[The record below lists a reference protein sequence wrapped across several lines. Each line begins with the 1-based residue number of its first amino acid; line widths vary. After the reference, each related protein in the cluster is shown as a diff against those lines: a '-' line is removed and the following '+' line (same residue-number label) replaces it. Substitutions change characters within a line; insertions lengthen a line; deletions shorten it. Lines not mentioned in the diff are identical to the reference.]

1 MRLSRSV
8 LLWVVVIAVL
18 VLVEVAQ
25 VAHLFNLGYTALLGN
40 LLSFILAL
48 VLVTVLALVG
58 AVFVGIFIATR
69 ALSQRGFSPFE
80 EEMLKMRAEVR
91 EVRDRLEELARD
103 RPRGPPGG
111 AGP

>member
-8 LLWVVVIAVL
+8 LLWVVVLSAL

-48 VLVTVLALVG
+48 VLITVLALVG

-80 EEMLKMRAEVR
+80 EEMLRMRAEVK
-91 EVRDRLEELARD
+91 EVRDRLEELTRSP
-103 RPRGPPGG
+103 PRGPGG
-111 AGP
+111 GGPP

>member
-8 LLWVVVIAVL
+8 LLWVVVLSAL

-48 VLVTVLALVG
+48 VLITVLALVG

-80 EEMLKMRAEVR
+80 EEMLRMRAEVK
-91 EVRDRLEELARD
+91 EVRDRLEELTRSP
-103 RPRGPPGG
+103 PRGPSGG
-111 AGP
+111 GPP

>member
-8 LLWVVVIAVL
+8 LLWVVVLSAL

-25 VAHLFNLGYTALLGN
+25 VAHLFNLGYAALLGN

-69 ALSQRGFSPFE
+69 ALNQRGFSPFE
-80 EEMLKMRAEVR
+80 EEMLKMRAEVK
-91 EVRDRLEELARD
+91 EVLDRLEEL
-103 RPRGPPGG
+103 PRSPPREPPGG
-111 AGP
+111 GGP